1 MAETRFLKTV
11 TFGGYDKED
20 VEKHLLALYSRIS
33 ELESEL
39 RETKL
44 FLEKYKAGTETEK
57 IYESALEEERKRLAE
72 CQAEKRSADEKIQML
87 TADNEEKE
95 KEITSLK
102 YSVAELEQTLSDSD
116 IKLSSMSEKDDAAVF
131 GAVFATA
138 KKSAS
143 TIIDEAKKK
152 AETLDANSKKL
163 AENIVAEANNKA
175 AEIVYEAETY
185 AAEMTAEVN
194 NESEQLKHASVN
206 MKALILE
213 DVIRLSEKM
222 SEMKDIFEKSEKI
235 LSDTRNTI
243 EKDGVPVF
251 CIPKKFTPDLPE
263 KPVYEKTDYS
273 YNKETAEKVHDEYDE
288 YAEVPDF
295 DELEEVDIFGD
306 DDDDFDLSGLA
317 RPTQNT
323 ASNKGGIN
331 LDALTRQA
339 EEFVAM
345 SKKTKKE
352 SIGLDEL
359 AKQAAALDDV
369 PQKKNNKSIDL
380 EELARQAAALDDVP
394 AKKKNSGSIDLE
406 ELARQAAA
414 LDDN

>member
-1 MAETRFLKTV
+1 MAETKFLKTV

-20 VEKHLLALYSRIS
+20 VEKRISFLCSRIS
-33 ELESEL
+33 ELENEL
-39 RETKL
+39 RETK
-44 FLEKYKAGTETEK
+44 FSLEKYKSGTNAEK
-57 IYESALEEERKRLAE
+57 IHESVLAEERKRLTE
-72 CQAEKRSADEKIQML
+72 CQTENKSMCENIQFL
-87 TADNEEKE
+87 KTDNEEKE
-95 KEITSLK
+95 KEITNLK
-102 YSVAELEQTLSDSD
+102 YSVAELEQNLSDAD
-116 IKLSSMSEKDDAAVF
+116 MKLSSMSEKDDAAVF
-131 GAVFATA
+131 GAVFAAA

-143 TIIDEAKKK
+143 AIIDEAKKK
-152 AETLDANSKKL
+152 ADELDVNSKKL

-185 AAEMTAEVN
+185 AAEMTTEVH
-194 NESEQLKHASVN
+194 NESEQLKHASDN
-206 MKALILE
+206 MKSLILE
-213 DVIRLSEKM
+213 DVIKISAEMSKM
-222 SEMKDIFEKSEKI
+222 KEIFEKSEKI

-251 CIPKKFTPDLPE
+251 CVPKTLKPELPE

-273 YNKETAEKVHDEYDE
+273 YNEKVSENKSDEYDE
-288 YAEVPDF
+288 YDDVPDF

-317 RPTQNT
+317 RPTRNT
-323 ASNKGGIN
+323 ASNKGGID

-352 SIGLDEL
+352 SISLDEL
-359 AKQAAALDDV
+359 TKQASSLDDV
-369 PQKKNNKSIDL
+369 PD
-380 EELARQAAALDDVP
+380 
-394 AKKKNSGSIDLE
+394 KKKNSGNIDLA

>member
-20 VEKHLLALYSRIS
+20 VEKHLSALYSRIS

-39 RETKL
+39 KETKL
-44 FLEKYKAGTETEK
+44 FLEKYKTGTETEK

-95 KEITSLK
+95 KEITNLK
-102 YSVAELEQTLSDSD
+102 YSVAELEQTLSDAD

-152 AETLDANSKKL
+152 A
-163 AENIVAEANNKA
+163 
-175 AEIVYEAETY
+175 AEIIYEAETY

-194 NESEQLKHASVN
+194 NESKQLKHASVN

-251 CIPKKFTPDLPE
+251 CIPEKFTPDLPE

-288 YAEVPDF
+288 YANVPDF

-345 SKKTKKE
+345 SKKPKKE

-369 PQKKNNKSIDL
+369 TQKKNNKSIDL
-380 EELARQAAALDDVP
+380 EELARQATALDDVP

>member
-20 VEKHLLALYSRIS
+20 VEKRISSLCSRIF
-33 ELESEL
+33 ELENEL

-44 FLEKYKAGTETEK
+44 SLEKYRTGTDAEK
-57 IYESALEEERKRLAE
+57 IHESVLAEERKRLAE
-72 CQAEKRSADEKIQML
+72 CQAENKSVCEKIQSL

-95 KEITSLK
+95 KEIMNLK
-102 YSVAELEQTLSDSD
+102 YSVAELEQNLSDAD
-116 IKLSSMSEKDDAAVF
+116 MKISSMSEKDDTAVF
-131 GAVFATA
+131 GAVFAAA

-143 TIIDEAKKK
+143 AIIDEAKKK
-152 AETLDANSKKL
+152 ADDLDVNSKKL

-194 NESEQLKHASVN
+194 NESEQLKHASGN
-206 MKALILE
+206 MKSLILE
-213 DVIRLSEKM
+213 DVIKISAEM
-222 SEMKDIFEKSEKI
+222 SRIKEIFEKSEKI
-235 LSDTRNTI
+235 LSNTRNAI

-251 CIPKKFTPDLPE
+251 CVPEKFTPELPE

-273 YNKETAEKVHDEYDE
+273 YNEKVPESKPDEHDEYAD
-288 YAEVPDF
+288 VPDF
-295 DELEEVDIFGD
+295 YELEEVDIFGD

-323 ASNKGGIN
+323 ASNKGGID

-352 SIGLDEL
+352 NTVPDDAPQQKKTATGINLDDL

-369 PQKKNNKSIDL
+369 PDKKKNNKSIDL
-380 EELARQAAALDDVP
+380 EELARQAAALDD
-394 AKKKNSGSIDLE
+394 N
-406 ELARQAAA
+406 
-414 LDDN
+414 